1 MTLKTAIARGLRTAS
16 AITNANAIAI
26 AFAFPAAAAAAEAST
41 PVPPAPTL
49 LQDFATAQDPVC
61 HQMVPGLAARPDFA
75 VALQPRP
82 VDVDATCRCVRAALL
97 ADPRLQ
103 APFTGTPAEV
113 SARINASDARLR
125 SYLSARL
132 VASAL
137 ACTASALDHSLAVA
151 PALMPAA
158 PAESPR

>member
-1 MTLKTAIARGLRTAS
+1 MTACGRLAMAALWLALGAV
-16 AITNANAIAI
+16 
-26 AFAFPAAAAAAEAST
+26 PAAVAADAPAA
-41 PVPPAPTL
+41 PPPL

-75 VALQPRP
+75 VALQARP

-103 APFTGTPAEV
+103 APFTGAPAEV
-113 SARINASDARLR
+113 SARMNAPDARLR

-137 ACTASALDHSLAVA
+137 ACTAAALDSSLG
-151 PALMPAA
+151 AA
-158 PAESPR
+158 PDLAPRP